1 VQGILLEN
9 PARDENVEM
18 LIWRKNR
25 RLVLTM
31 KIRENYPFYNLKRSI

>member
-1 VQGILLEN
+1 VPGILLEN

-25 RLVLTM
+25 GGM
-31 KIRENYPFYNLKRSI
+31 DSILIYIIDRIYRIIWIF